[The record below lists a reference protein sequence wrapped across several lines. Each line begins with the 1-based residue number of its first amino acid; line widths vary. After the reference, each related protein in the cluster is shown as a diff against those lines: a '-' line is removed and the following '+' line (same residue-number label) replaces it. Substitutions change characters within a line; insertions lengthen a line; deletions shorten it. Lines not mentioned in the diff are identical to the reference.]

1 LNLRA
6 AGIDRLGRDI
16 RISVVSDDEKGTAA
30 GWKMISAGL
39 LENRVQRYPPGAV
52 LLLTGCLSI
61 ACTAGDRTEKP
72 AVGVTQ
78 QTAADLALPS
88 GADGRASGKEDV
100 ESRGVPNPD
109 RPIVPPKDKF
119 APLPSSP
126 QSGPQFTPVAPAPP
140 PPLTVA
146 PVLVVPEFLSERFA
160 MPVPCEGRPLCWLS
174 RRGAGSPE
182 ESFFYFYTLGFA
194 QCSGKGLSC
203 DQQFTDSLNAFRVRN
218 GFAAGQGEV
227 RATYFNNIDLRI
239 GRDMHCRR
247 NAGGIA
253 CYVSNYGP
261 PAFLNGGANPA
272 YPDPHAALTEA
283 VLAAGG
289 LIPPGSLQQPST
301 GALGAPRGSANVRP
315 STGTGSTPTLSKPL
329 ATVAMEYYRAP
340 PSKTVAVRER
350 DGLFT
355 QSNPEVCIGSRSDGP
370 PSRQDVDTGI
380 DVMPGDV
387 IEFSATGSIWGGEC
401 LTGNNGPSGWG
412 PRPDNP
418 KLPIKNASPFGL
430 IGRIGQPNDAG
441 AYSDVDCVKTYDE
454 YGQSPPCKPR
464 PSYFFIG
471 DRNANQVRA
480 RGRLYLRVNDDRP
493 GNGVGSFV
501 VSITVQRQVTFYV
514 YDQDGRLV
522 PNVALDREGPKFVP
536 HMCLA
541 CHGGT
546 YDDATHTV
554 RGASFLPFDVYNFL
568 YYEGPGFRRVDQ
580 EVKFRD
586 LNLLVAETGPGKDN
600 PNRPIARMIDGMYRA
615 PNGMANTTAVQYVPA
630 GWRGHEDLYRDF
642 VGKYCRL
649 CHMAQPARIDFETY
663 DNFKQSNPGAAICRF
678 GTMPHAQG
686 PYDHLATGRYSAKV
700 GDELRVL
707 GVGCIKKS

>member
-1 LNLRA
+1 
-6 AGIDRLGRDI
+6 
-16 RISVVSDDEKGTAA
+16 
-30 GWKMISAGL
+30 MIGPEL
-39 LENRVQRYPPGAV
+39 LEHQVHRFSPGAV
-52 LLLTGCLSI
+52 LVLIGCLSI
-61 ACTAGDRTEKP
+61 ACTASDRREMP
-72 AVGVTQ
+72 DAGVNQ
-78 QTAADLALPS
+78 QGTADVAFPPNADETTS
-88 GADGRASGKEDV
+88 ADKDV

-109 RPIVPPKDKF
+109 RPILPPRDKF

-126 QSGPQFTPVAPAPP
+126 QSVPQLTPVAPAPP
-140 PPLTVA
+140 PPLAVA
-146 PVLVVPEFLSERFA
+146 PVLVVPELLSERFT
-160 MPVPCEGRPLCWLS
+160 MPIPCEGRAQCWLS
-174 RRGAGSPE
+174 RRGLGSLK
-182 ESFFYFYTLGFA
+182 ESFGYFYTLGLA
-194 QCSGKGLSC
+194 KCSDRWLSC
-203 DQQFTDSLNAFRVRN
+203 VEQFNDSLNAFKARN

-315 STGTGSTPTLSKPL
+315 STGAGSTPTPSKPL

-340 PSKTVAVRER
+340 PSKTVVVRER

-370 PSRQDVDTGI
+370 PSRQDVDTGL
-380 DVMPGDV
+380 DVIPGDM

-401 LTGNNGPSGWG
+401 FTGNNGPSGWG

-430 IGRIGQPNDAG
+430 VGRIGQPNDAG
-441 AYSDVDCVKTYDE
+441 AYQDVDCAKTYDE

-480 RGRLYLRVNDDRP
+480 GGRLYLRVNDDRP

-514 YDQDGRLV
+514 YDQEGRLV

-541 CHGGT
+541 CHGGA
-546 YDDATHTV
+546 YDEQTQMV
-554 RGASFLPFDVYNFL
+554 RGASFLPFDVYNFF
-568 YYEGPGFRRVDQ
+568 YHESPGFRRQDQ

-586 LNLLVAETGPGKDN
+586 LNLLVAETSPSKEN

-615 PNGMANTTAVQYVPA
+615 PDGTANAVAAHYVPV

-686 PYDHLATGRYSAKV
+686 PYDHLATGRYSTKV
-700 GDELRVL
+700 GDELRAL